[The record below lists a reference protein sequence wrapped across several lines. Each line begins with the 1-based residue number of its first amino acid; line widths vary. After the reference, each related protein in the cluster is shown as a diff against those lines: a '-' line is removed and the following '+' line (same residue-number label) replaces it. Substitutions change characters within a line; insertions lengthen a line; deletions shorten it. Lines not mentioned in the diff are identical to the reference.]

1 MSLTFEDESTQ
12 PQQEA
17 DDTPT
22 PLNQERVVKDFR
34 DTVFDLWAANGFRPA
49 GATSVEAGSARRVNA
64 SDKRMINATT
74 DVNQLVPFKYKWAW
88 DAYLKACENNWMPQE
103 TSLENDANQLALD
116 VITTDECLAIER
128 SLAALTSGDVEVGR
142 VAMGIYRIITAPE
155 ARQYLLRQGMEEILT
170 SHVYAHV
177 AETLQLNTDV
187 ISEQRQMPTQIA
199 KHVYLKPYVDTLID
213 VKFRT
218 GSFEADQQFLKAM
231 IVYTCAM
238 KGLFSVSDFAQIL
251 ALGQKKKML
260 GLTAIYQKML
270 RDQLMQV
277 NFGIEVIN
285 AIKVENPRLWT
296 PEFKEEVFALILQAF
311 ELEKAHA
318 MALGF
323 PAEFAELLQSVVG
336 RIGNQI
342 GIASRSVVPANFNWL
357 GAIMGLV
364 NRRETSRSPAEEKKV
379 STTLEW

>member
-1 MSLTFEDESTQ
+1 MSLTFEDE
-12 PQQEA
+12 
-17 DDTPT
+17 PT
-22 PLNQERVVKDFR
+22 PAPVPEMS
-34 DTVFDLWAANGFRPA
+34 A
-49 GATSVEAGSARRVNA
+49 GAVHRVNA

-74 DVNQLVPFKYKWAW
+74 DVNQLVPLKYKWAW

-177 AETLQLNTDV
+177 TETLQLNTDV
-187 ISEQRQMPTQIA
+187 ISEQRQMPAQIA
-199 KHVYLKPYVDTLID
+199 KHAYLKPYVDTLID

-296 PEFKEEVFALILQAF
+296 PDFRDEVTRLIKSAV
-311 ELEKAHA
+311 ELEAQNA
-318 MALGF
+318 TALGLDST
-323 PAEFAELLQSVVG
+323 FAHLLAIAANRLTS
-336 RIGNQI
+336 QI
-342 GIASRSVVPANFNWL
+342 GLGTFYATTGHSFNWL
-357 GAIMGLV
+357 AGVMGLV